1 MARKVENSYRW
12 APSRL
17 YNQPKPDWRPVMPAR
32 LSASDPRSVQYK
44 WKRLI
49 SKPWVDLDPH
59 RMRRC
64 EQLAARLH
72 SALGRQWDVRRVDG
86 IYRVEKH
93 VDDAGAVE
101 AQVPVVLFAPWK
113 ELELVVAFR
122 AAHGGAFEAAAE
134 MSPKVLGM
142 WAGGG
147 PGDHHYCVIVPD
159 EGQEDEILLAVRG
172 FVHEH
177 VEKEQP
183 EQRSAARRGEMGE
196 EAPSIRKPGADAP
209 GGSIKSMPIEH
220 KPEQRRII
228 PRRAR
233 PAQP

>member
-1 MARKVENSYRW
+1 
-12 APSRL
+12 
-17 YNQPKPDWRPVMPAR
+17 MPAR
-32 LSASDPRSVQYK
+32 LSASDPRSAQYK

-49 SKPWVDLDPH
+49 TKPWVDLDPH
-59 RMRRC
+59 RMRRY

-86 IYRVEKH
+86 IYRIERH
-93 VDDAGAVE
+93 MDDAAVAAAE
-101 AQVPVVLFAPWK
+101 PQVQAVLLAPWK
-113 ELELVVAFR
+113 ELELVVAFKAR
-122 AAHGGAFEAAAE
+122 YSGAFEAASE
-134 MSPKVLGM
+134 LSPKVLGM

-177 VEKEQP
+177 VEKEQ
-183 EQRSAARRGEMGE
+183 EQQERSVTRLSSSNSARRGELGE
-196 EAPSIRKPGADAP
+196 DQSIRKPGADAP
-209 GGSIKSMPIEH
+209 GGSIKSIPIEH

>member
-1 MARKVENSYRW
+1 
-12 APSRL
+12 
-17 YNQPKPDWRPVMPAR
+17 MPAR
-32 LSASDPRSVQYK
+32 LSASDPRSAQYK

-49 SKPWVDLDPH
+49 TKPWADLDPH

-86 IYRVEKH
+86 IYRVERH
-93 VDDAGAVE
+93 VDDAAAAE
-101 AQVPVVLFAPWK
+101 PQVPVVLVAPWK
-113 ELELVVAFR
+113 ELELVVAFKAR
-122 AAHGGAFEAAAE
+122 YNGAFEAAAE

-142 WAGGG
+142 WASGE

-177 VEKEQP
+177 VEKEQR
-183 EQRSAARRGEMGE
+183 EQRSASPGSQARED
-196 EAPSIRKPGADAP
+196 APKRKPGADAP
-209 GGSIKSMPIEH
+209 GGSIKSIPIEH